1 MSEEEVAEVVQRCVK
16 GGAEVVAFI
25 QCEYKDSVL
34 KKIIVHFH
42 NAEGGIV
49 GTFSSKW
56 PSGKEVPK
64 GEKKR
69 ETKNRR
75 KNGM

>member
-1 MSEEEVAEVVQRCVK
+1 
-16 GGAEVVAFI
+16 
-25 QCEYKDSVL
+25 L